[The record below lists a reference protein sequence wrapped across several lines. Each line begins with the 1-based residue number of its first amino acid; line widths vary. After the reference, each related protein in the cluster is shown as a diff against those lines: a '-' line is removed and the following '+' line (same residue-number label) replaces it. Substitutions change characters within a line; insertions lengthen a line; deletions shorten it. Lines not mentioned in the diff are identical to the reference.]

1 VGRRCEPYNFQ
12 RLLGGAPLEPW
23 VKLLVNRFKWN
34 RYLGTGLEKKEIAIE
49 EKFELAYKQKDLP
62 PKDWRLCG
70 EGLSL
75 NKTMFHS
82 KHT

>member
-1 VGRRCEPYNFQ
+1 M
-12 RLLGGAPLEPW
+12 
-23 VKLLVNRFKWN
+23 
-34 RYLGTGLEKKEIAIE
+34 GTGLEKKEIAIE